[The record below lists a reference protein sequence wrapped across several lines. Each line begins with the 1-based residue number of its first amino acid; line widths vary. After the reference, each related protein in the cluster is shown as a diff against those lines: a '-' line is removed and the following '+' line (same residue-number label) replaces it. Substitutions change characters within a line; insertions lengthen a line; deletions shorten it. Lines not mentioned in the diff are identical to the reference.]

1 MPYGIR
7 SKLADFWLTRR
18 VSKDAES
25 SGGRICHWP
34 RRAVFA
40 HAVRAWLM
48 VADADGRNPVELA
61 ATKATYAVLGLGLRL
76 FWTRR
81 PC

>member
-1 MPYGIR
+1 
-7 SKLADFWLTRR
+7 
-18 VSKDAES
+18 
-25 SGGRICHWP
+25 
-34 RRAVFA
+34 
-40 HAVRAWLM
+40 M

-76 FWTRR
+76 FWTRK